1 MLVKEIVFNK
11 NLTYMLHKNECG
23 DYYISVLYLGKE
35 NFLCTL
41 EEGIEEERAIEIF
54 DEGYKVCIET
64 LAGRRPF
71 F

>member
-11 NLTYMLHKNECG
+11 NLTYMLSKNEYG

-35 NFLCTL
+35 KFLCTL
-41 EEGIEEERAIEIF
+41 EEGVEEEKAIEIF

-64 LAGRRPF
+64 LAGKRPF